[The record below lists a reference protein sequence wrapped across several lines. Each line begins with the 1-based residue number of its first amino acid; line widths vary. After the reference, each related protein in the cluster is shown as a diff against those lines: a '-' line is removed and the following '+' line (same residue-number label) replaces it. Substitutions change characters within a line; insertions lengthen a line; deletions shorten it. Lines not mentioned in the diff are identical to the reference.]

1 MSLCPVSPIMFS
13 EKHATLGFNSVD
25 QNEERVVTA
34 LLDRATVNEA
44 AVDPVPVNDSKGS
57 IQAS

>member
-1 MSLCPVSPIMFS
+1 MFS